1 MNIDTKLITSL
12 LSEYMHITDSNFY
25 FDGNDLSFYE
35 KNNNFILDLGIDEY
49 GYNFYFKN
57 YITNEEILSDN
68 ITFLELQNSSM
79 LNIIKSIG
87 NI

>member
-12 LSEYMHITDSNFY
+12 FSEYIHITDSSFY

-57 YITNEEILSDN
+57 HITNKEILSDN
-68 ITFLELQNSSM
+68 ITFLELQNSLM
-79 LNIIKSIG
+79 IDIIKSIG
-87 NI
+87 TR

>member
-12 LSEYMHITDSNFY
+12 FDEYIHITNSNYY
-25 FDGNDLSFYE
+25 FDGNNLSFYE

-57 YITNEEILSDN
+57 YINDEEILADN
-68 ITFLELQNSSM
+68 ITFTELQNSVM
-79 LNIIKSIG
+79 IDIIKTIG
-87 NI
+87 NS

>member
-12 LSEYMHITDSNFY
+12 FDEYIHITNSNYY
-25 FDGNDLSFYE
+25 FDGNNLSFYE

-57 YITNEEILSDN
+57 YINDEEILADN
-68 ITFLELQNSSM
+68 ITFTELQNSVM
-79 LNIIKSIG
+79 IDIIKTIG
-87 NI
+87 NR